1 VLTLAT
7 DHSGHL
13 HDQSKHAAIGL
24 YVQAKG
30 AFALVALAFQA
41 IGVVY
46 GDIYTSPNY
55 VWGSV
60 FNNVPSEDD
69 IVGALSLIIWTLTAL
84 VPIKYALIVLRA
96 DDNGQGGGILRV
108 FILSVLAVSIIG
120 CQVDL
125 VH

>member
-1 VLTLAT
+1 VLTLT
-7 DHSGHL
+7 IDHSGPL
-13 HDQSKHAAIGL
+13 RDQSQHAAIGL

-46 GDIYTSPNY
+46 GDISTSPIY

-96 DDNGQGGGILRV
+96 DDNGQGGALLKV
-108 FILSVLAVSIIG
+108 FILSVLVVSIIM